1 MAKEKVTT
9 VFNKNHII
17 IMKYENTKNPI
28 IGKYHNSLGSDID
41 NYVVKTISWGK
52 RLSDCVGRSL
62 SKNVSSSSE
71 KIELRLK
78 SPLGFY
84 YTKVVWETQDKKED
98 YGIQTGDLTTWLFIK
113 GSIRYELSYYRK
125 FGSTSINHELRPW
138 SIVSGDKS
146 WEDHYTED
154 LLNEV
159 DKIIEFASNKKLSGI
174 EFMIPRNSWFKY
186 KNDNIFAGK
195 LKSVRSS
202 IFTDLFGYP
211 DGPKYQTNDEKILAA
226 GFDLKTSFRKV

>member
-28 IGKYHNSLGSDID
+28 IGKYHNSLMSDID

-52 RLSDCVGRSL
+52 RLSDCVGRRL
-62 SKNVSSSSE
+62 SVNVSSSPE

-84 YTKVVWETQDKKED
+84 YTKVVWETQDKKDD

-113 GSIRYELSYYRK
+113 GSVRYELSYYRT